1 MGVMHMAMDGEVG
14 AFLKGERSAE
24 DTLVAIE
31 AAYVKGAK
39 DAGILK

>member
-1 MGVMHMAMDGEVG
+1 VG

-31 AAYVKGAK
+31 AAYTKGAK